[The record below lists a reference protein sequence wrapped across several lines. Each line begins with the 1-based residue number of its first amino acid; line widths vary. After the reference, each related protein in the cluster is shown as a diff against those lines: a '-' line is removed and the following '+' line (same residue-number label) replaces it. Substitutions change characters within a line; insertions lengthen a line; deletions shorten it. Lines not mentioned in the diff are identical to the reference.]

1 MRRFFQDLAL
11 VGALCSFLFGCKPP
25 DDAMPPTDTPDL
37 AATGGPV
44 VTEPDLATMA
54 MPDLKPGTL
63 PVGTRT
69 IKRSVAGME
78 RSAILHVPAAAAQ
91 RPLPLVIALHG
102 NGDTAG
108 NFVAALGL
116 TALADSLSF
125 ILISPQGI
133 VQTLTIGMT
142 TIQVSWDAYRAV
154 PDGNIDLPLLEALR
168 SELVATGSIDTQ
180 HVVVFGYSQG
190 GYMSFRYGMEAAPLL
205 SCADVAAAANPLT
218 GGPLI
223 MNAKRRIPVAL
234 QIGALDSALGNARAT
249 RDELTRRSHPVQFN
263 EIPGAG
269 HVPFPGSVRLGLD
282 YCLTQTI
289 TP

>member
-1 MRRFFQDLAL
+1 
-11 VGALCSFLFGCKPP
+11 
-25 DDAMPPTDTPDL
+25 MPPADTPDL
-37 AATGGPV
+37 ATADGP
-44 VTEPDLATMA
+44 TTDPDLLTTA
-54 MPDLKPGTL
+54 MHDLRPGTL
-63 PVGTRT
+63 PTGTRT

-91 RPLPLVIALHG
+91 KQLPLVIALHG
-102 NGDTAG
+102 NGDTAN

-116 TALADSLSF
+116 VALADSLSF

-133 VQTLTIGMT
+133 TQNLTIGMT
-142 TIQVSWDAYRAV
+142 MIQVSWDAYRGI

-168 SELVATGSIDTQ
+168 SELTASGSVDTQ

-190 GYMSFRYGMEAAPLL
+190 GYMAFRYGMDAAPQL
-205 SCADVAAAANPLT
+205 SCADVAAAANPIGAT
-218 GGPLI
+218 LI

-234 QIGALDSALGNARAT
+234 QIGTLDSAVGNARAT
-249 RDELTRRSHPVQFN
+249 RDELTRNNHPVQYN
-263 EIPGAG
+263 EITGAG
-269 HVPFPGSVRLGLD
+269 HVPFPGPVRLGLD